1 MKKIF
6 ALLLVVMMCF
16 ALVSCGNDRSAS
28 IEGIKAQLDPIMAEY
43 GVEEYDILIT
53 VSNRYEIVC
62 PGLTEMK
69 CTDVIGILKDAISL
83 GDMED
88 MEEEGEVIRFSGNIR
103 ETDEED
109 SEYYYYVNE
118 AQAELSDRSSAG
130 LYCSDNHGLCIYK
143 DND

>member
-6 ALLLVVMMCF
+6 VLILAVMMCF
-16 ALVSCGNDRSAS
+16 ALASCGNDRSAS

-53 VSNRYEIVC
+53 VSERYEIVC
-62 PGLTEMK
+62 PELPDMK
-69 CTDVIGILKDAISL
+69 CSDVIDILKAAISL
-83 GDMED
+83 GEMEN
-88 MEEEGEVIRFSGNIR
+88 MEEEGEIIRFSGNIR

-130 LYCSDNHGLCIYK
+130 LYCSENHGTCIYR